1 MVKIVKEKETEK
13 KKKLPKLLKN
23 EAFGLNTE
31 TSARVS
37 EILIMP
43 SGDELPCSIVGPL
56 NFDQTNFSIMG
67 LIPDFIHVAPLICI
81 DFSLANLTF

>member
-1 MVKIVKEKETEK
+1 MAE
-13 KKKLPKLLKN
+13 
-23 EAFGLNTE
+23 
-31 TSARVS
+31 
-37 EILIMP
+37 
-43 SGDELPCSIVGPL
+43 GDEYQCYIVGPL